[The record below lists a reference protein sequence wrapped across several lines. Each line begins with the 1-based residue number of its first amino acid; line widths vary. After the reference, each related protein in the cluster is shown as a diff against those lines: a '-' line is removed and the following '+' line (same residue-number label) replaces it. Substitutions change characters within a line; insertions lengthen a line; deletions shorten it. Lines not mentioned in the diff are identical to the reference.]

1 MLRAVTITFDIETET
16 GTVTNVKTQVEG
28 EVKRRTTTTSK
39 KEVVKELENT
49 VSIVREEG
57 KLVFNNRAM
66 ADLKIEAGD
75 RIVIKYEKGDKSLF
89 PVIGTD
95 FAFNEEGSGNKMT
108 KSQTISYKGNQ
119 NTVLAEF
126 GDEFTVEEYQDNIWK
141 LVSLGEPKV
150 AETIEEA
157 IEISEKV
164 DPQLLTDDE
173 EVYEIDELTFKL

>member
-1 MLRAVTITFDIETET
+1 MLRAVTITSDIETET

-28 EVKRRTTTTSK
+28 EVKRRTTTTRK
-39 KEVVKELENT
+39 KEVVKELEDT
-49 VSIVREEG
+49 VSIVREDG

>member
-28 EVKRRTTTTSK
+28 EVKRRTTTTRK
-39 KEVVKELENT
+39 KEVVKELEDT
-49 VSIVREEG
+49 VSIVREDG

-75 RIVIKYEKGDKSLF
+75 RVVIKYEKGDKSLF

>member
-28 EVKRRTTTTSK
+28 EVKRRTTTTRK
-39 KEVVKELENT
+39 KEVVKELEDT
-49 VSIVREEG
+49 VSIVREDG

>member
-28 EVKRRTTTTSK
+28 EVKRRTTTTRK
-39 KEVVKELENT
+39 KEVVKELEDT
-49 VSIVREEG
+49 VSIVREDG

-75 RIVIKYEKGDKSLF
+75 RIVIKYEKGDKALF
-89 PVIGTD
+89 PVLGTD

-150 AETIEEA
+150 AETIEEV

>member
-28 EVKRRTTTTSK
+28 EVKRRTTTTRK
-39 KEVVKELENT
+39 KEVVKELEDT
-49 VSIVREEG
+49 VSIVREDG

-126 GDEFTVEEYQDNIWK
+126 GDEFTVEKYQDDIWK

>member
-28 EVKRRTTTTSK
+28 EVKRRTTTTRK
-39 KEVVKELENT
+39 KEVVKELEDT

-126 GDEFTVEEYQDNIWK
+126 GDEFTVEKYQDNIWK

>member
-28 EVKRRTTTTSK
+28 EVKRRTTTTRK
-39 KEVVKELENT
+39 KEVVKELEDT

-75 RIVIKYEKGDKSLF
+75 RVVIKYEKGDKSLF

>member
-28 EVKRRTTTTSK
+28 EVKRRTTTTRK
-39 KEVVKELENT
+39 KEVVKELEDT

>member
-28 EVKRRTTTTSK
+28 EVKRRTTTTRK
-39 KEVVKELENT
+39 KEVVKELEDT

-126 GDEFTVEEYQDNIWK
+126 GDEFTVEKYQDDIWK

>member
-28 EVKRRTTTTSK
+28 EVKRRTTTRSK
-39 KEVVKELENT
+39 KEVVKELEDT

-66 ADLKIEAGD
+66 ADMKIEAGD

>member
-28 EVKRRTTTTSK
+28 EVKRRTTTTRK
-39 KEVVKELENT
+39 KEVVKELEDT
-49 VSIVREEG
+49 VSIVREDG

-126 GDEFTVEEYQDNIWK
+126 GDEFTVEKYQDNIWK

>member
-39 KEVVKELENT
+39 KEVVKELEDT

>member
-1 MLRAVTITFDIETET
+1 MR
-16 GTVTNVKTQVEG
+16 
-28 EVKRRTTTTSK
+28 
-39 KEVVKELENT
+39 
-49 VSIVREEG
+49 EG

-157 IEISEKV
+157 IEISEKSRS
-164 DPQLLTDDE
+164 T
-173 EVYEIDELTFKL
+173 ITHR